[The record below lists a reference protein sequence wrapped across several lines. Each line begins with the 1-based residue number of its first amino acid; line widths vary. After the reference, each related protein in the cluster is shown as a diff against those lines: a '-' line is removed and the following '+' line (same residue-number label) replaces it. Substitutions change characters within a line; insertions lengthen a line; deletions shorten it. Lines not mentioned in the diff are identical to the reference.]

1 MDCGRDIIKMA
12 CFNQAFKSTLTIAT
26 WNGLNTMSK
35 LLLHCMY
42 IFAALHRK
50 PIPLLHRFG
59 THNYIKMLPYNLN
72 GKFTYLILKNV
83 HNFQICCIV
92 YIKVMSYHQHI
103 LLLNLYNSAAVVCI
117 YCITYHVQCDTEYNM
132 TCQ

>member
-1 MDCGRDIIKMA
+1 MDCGGIRDIIKMA

-50 PIPLLHRFG
+50 PIPLLHRFC
-59 THNYIKMLPYNLN
+59 THNYTKMLPYNLN
-72 GKFTYLILKNV
+72 GKFTYSILKKCAQFSDLLHSLHKCNV
-83 HNFQICCIV
+83 LSST
-92 YIKVMSYHQHI
+92 YI
-103 LLLNLYNSAAVVCI
+103 AVKFI
-117 YCITYHVQCDTEYNM
+117 
-132 TCQ
+132 